1 MDANYKAMIWGV
13 ARLSG
18 LVSEERPSYG
28 FGYSDEH
35 DAELEKLLF
44 GIPFPLIRRMNSP
57 LSHGHLESFN
67 GLEMTFN
74 YIDNM

>member
-1 MDANYKAMIWGV
+1 M
-13 ARLSG
+13 G
-18 LVSEERPSYG
+18 LGIATNKMQNSKSYLMA
-28 FGYSDEH
+28 FRS
-35 DAELEKLLF
+35 
-44 GIPFPLIRRMNSP
+44 PLIRRMNSP

>member
-1 MDANYKAMIWGV
+1 MGLGIAMNMMQNSKSYFLGY
-13 ARLSG
+13 LS
-18 LVSEERPSYG
+18 
-28 FGYSDEH
+28 
-35 DAELEKLLF
+35 
-44 GIPFPLIRRMNSP
+44 PLIRSINSP